1 MLLSHHEGGRTVEDA
16 QALFEDVE
24 SKRSH
29 DSPLPVFVSDN
40 WDPFEIALLLTYGT
54 LEEMPYSGVGR
65 PPNPVLMPH
74 PDLKYAQVCKK
85 RKNSQIVKVI
95 QRVVFGNE
103 EEVRRLLGVD
113 EEGCINTAY
122 VERINLTT
130 RNCLARFIRMGMNF
144 SKDPEIHS
152 LVLDFYQAWYNIV
165 KPHKSL
171 RIPCS
176 NGIQRWKKRSPMMAE
191 GRTDHIWTVKE
202 LLSFRVPVHS

>member
-176 NGIQRWKKRSPMMAE
+176 NGIRRWKKRTPMMAE